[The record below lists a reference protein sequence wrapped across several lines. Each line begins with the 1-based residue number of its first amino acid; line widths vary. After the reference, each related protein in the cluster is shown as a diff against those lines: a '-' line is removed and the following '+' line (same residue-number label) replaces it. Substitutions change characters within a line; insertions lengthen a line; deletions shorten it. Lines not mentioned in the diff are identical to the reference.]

1 MIYCCR
7 VIDMARTARQL
18 SKSNIYHV
26 MLRGVNRQVIFEDD
40 EDRIYFMTVLR
51 SCKERS
57 GFRLHAFVLMPNHV
71 HLLIEPKDEPLD
83 LIFRRLGT
91 RYAVWYNKKHRR
103 VGHLFQD
110 RFRSENVE
118 TDLYFMTVLR
128 YILQNPIKAGL
139 ESIPGTYRWS
149 SYPAYKKGTGA
160 ITDTEYATE
169 VFGGRE
175 TLVHF
180 LLTENEDQV
189 MDEEEREWRLRD
201 DEAQEIMTRITHCDS
216 PDAFRQL
223 DPISQKQY
231 VWELYQENLSGDQIS
246 RLTGVP
252 RSSVYRTLQ
261 KQKPQPEEEEEI
273 PILRE
278 SSFTDFVW

>member
-1 MIYCCR
+1 
-7 VIDMARTARQL
+7 
-18 SKSNIYHV
+18 

-57 GFRLHAFVLMPNHV
+57 SFRLHAFVLMPNHV
-71 HLLIEPKDEPLD
+71 HLLIEPKGEPLD

-128 YILQNPIKAGL
+128 YILQNPIKASL
-139 ESIPGTYRWS
+139 ESVPGTYRWS

-160 ITDTEYATE
+160 ITDTAYATE

-175 TLVHF
+175 NLVRF
-180 LLTENEDQV
+180 LLMENDDEV
-189 MDEEEREWRLRD
+189 MDEEETIWRLRD
-201 DEAQEIMTRITHCDS
+201 DEAQEIMKRITCCDS
-216 PDAFRQL
+216 PTAFRQL
-223 DPISQKQY
+223 DPSIQNQY
-231 VWELYQENLSGDQIS
+231 IRDLYQKNLSGGQIS
-246 RLTGVP
+246 RLTGIP

-261 KQKPQPEEEEEI
+261 KQKPQLEEEEES
-273 PILRE
+273 PVLRE
-278 SSFTDFVW
+278 SSFIDFVW

>member
-1 MIYCCR
+1 
-7 VIDMARTARQL
+7 
-18 SKSNIYHV
+18 

>member
-1 MIYCCR
+1 
-7 VIDMARTARQL
+7 
-18 SKSNIYHV
+18 

-57 GFRLHAFVLMPNHV
+57 GFMLHAFVLMPNHV

-91 RYAVWYNKKHRR
+91 RYAVWYNRKHRR

-118 TDLYFMTVLR
+118 TDPYFMTVLR
-128 YILQNPIKAGL
+128 YILQNPIKARL
-139 ESIPGTYRWS
+139 ESVPGTYRWS

-160 ITDTEYATE
+160 ITDTAYATE

-175 TLVHF
+175 NLVSF
-180 LLTENEDQV
+180 LLMENEDKV
-189 MDEEEREWRLRD
+189 MDEEETAWRLRD
-201 DEAQEIMTRITHCDS
+201 DEAQEIMKRITRCDS
-216 PDAFRQL
+216 PTAFRQL
-223 DPISQKQY
+223 DPSVQNQY
-231 VWELYQENLSGDQIS
+231 IRDLYQESLSGGQIS
-246 RLTGVP
+246 HLTGIP
-252 RSSVYRTLQ
+252 RSSVYRILQ
-261 KQKPQPEEEEEI
+261 KQKPQLEEEEDS
-273 PILRE
+273 PVLRE
-278 SSFTDFVW
+278 TSFTDFIW

>member
-1 MIYCCR
+1 
-7 VIDMARTARQL
+7 MARTARQL

-57 GFRLHAFVLMPNHV
+57 GFTLHAFVLMPNHV

-91 RYAVWYNKKHRR
+91 RYAVWYNRKHRR

-128 YILQNPIKAGL
+128 YILQNPIKANL

-149 SYPAYKKGTGA
+149 SYPAYKKGAGA
-160 ITDTEYATE
+160 ITDTAYATE
-169 VFGGRE
+169 IFGGRE
-175 TLVHF
+175 NLVRF
-180 LLTENEDQV
+180 LLMKNEDEV
-189 MDEEEREWRLRD
+189 MDEEETVWRLRD
-201 DEAQEIMTRITHCDS
+201 DEAQIIMKRITRCDS
-216 PDAFRQL
+216 PTAFRQL
-223 DPISQKQY
+223 DLSVQNQY
-231 VWELYQENLSGDQIS
+231 VRDLYQESLSGGQIS
-246 RLTGVP
+246 RLTGIP
-252 RSSVYRTLQ
+252 RSSVYRILQ
-261 KQKPQPEEEEEI
+261 KQKPQLEEEEDS
-273 PILRE
+273 PVLRE